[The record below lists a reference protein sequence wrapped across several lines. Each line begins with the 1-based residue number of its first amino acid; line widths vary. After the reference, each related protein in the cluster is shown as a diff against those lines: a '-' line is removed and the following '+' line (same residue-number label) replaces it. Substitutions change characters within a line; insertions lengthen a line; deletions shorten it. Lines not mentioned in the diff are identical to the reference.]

1 MEEKANIIESLW
13 DKVEDLGLTT
23 LELSKLK
30 ALETITNVTT
40 SMIARISVIISILLF
55 LLILN
60 IGIAFLLGDIL
71 GQISYGFFIVAVFYL
86 IAAIFLHFYL
96 HIWIKNSV
104 SEFIINKAL
113 YEAQQEPQRNTDPQ
127 NSFQRQGRI

>member
-1 MEEKANIIESLW
+1 MLFILPFQYYMMEEKTNILESLW

-30 ALETITNVTT
+30 ALETVTNVAT
-40 SMIARISVIISILLF
+40 SMIARISVIIAVLLF

-60 IGIAFLLGDIL
+60 IGIAFLLGDLL
-71 GQISYGFFIVAVFYL
+71 GKISFGFFIVAVFYL
-86 IAAIFLHFYL
+86 FAAIILHYFL

-104 SEFIINKAL
+104 SGLIINKAL
-113 YEAQQEPQRNTDPQ
+113 QQNK
-127 NSFQRQGRI
+127 IK

>member
-113 YEAQQEPQRNTDPQ
+113 QQNKTESN
-127 NSFQRQGRI
+127 G